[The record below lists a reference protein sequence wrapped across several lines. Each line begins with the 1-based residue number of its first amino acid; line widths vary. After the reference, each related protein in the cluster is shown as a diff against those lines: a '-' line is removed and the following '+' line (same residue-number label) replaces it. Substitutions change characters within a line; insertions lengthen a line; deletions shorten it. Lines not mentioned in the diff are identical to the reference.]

1 MNTMGTSVDVSNLGS
16 LLAMFAL
23 MPEELDKAIKRT
35 ATKAGRIIKKTAKS
49 KAPNRKSTVKIGGKT
64 YRLYGYSGALKRSI
78 DAHVMK
84 PGAKK
89 LVARSYRWAM
99 AWSAYV
105 GAARKYKQKVFVRW
119 YKPRKNKPTRTNFLM
134 DVRPVW
140 YSHLVEKGFVAKIF
154 GTAKRVV
161 VPARPFLR
169 PALDSNANQMENLT
183 VQELQAQIDKLPK
196 VIASGGRR
204 R

>member
-1 MNTMGTSVDVSNLGS
+1 MSSMGTSVDVSNLAS
-16 LLAMFAL
+16 LLAMFA
-23 MPEELDKAIKRT
+23 MAPQELDKAIKRT

-89 LVARSYRWAM
+89 LVPRSYRWAM

-105 GAARKYKQKVFVRW
+105 GASRKYKQKVFVRW

-134 DVRPVW
+134 DARPVW

-169 PALDSNANQMENLT
+169 PALDSNASQMESLT